1 MPIDEAP
8 QTMERGGP
16 LHDDFSDSAMR
27 AEASPRYLAL
37 ARSLRAEIES
47 GKYAV
52 GSKLPTEME
61 LCKQFGASRHTVRAA
76 IERLVR
82 LELIKRTP
90 RIGTVVTA
98 TQARRGYELAVGQV
112 GDLLQ
117 YAASTRMHVLSRE
130 LREVDGDADPVL
142 APYLGQHWLVI
153 RGVRTG
159 DDAATPIC
167 YNEVWVHPDYRGVRG
182 TEQDIEASV
191 FHLIEQQFN
200 VAVSRIEQV
209 IHAAAL
215 PAPVATLLKVPA
227 GTAGLWIN
235 RQYRGA
241 GGELIE
247 MALSVHPADRFS
259 YRMVLDRAWR
269 SADGNG
275 RAG

>member
-1 MPIDEAP
+1 
-8 QTMERGGP
+8 MEQGGTLP
-16 LHDDFSDSAMR
+16 DDFTDAATSVRGD
-27 AEASPRYLAL
+27 ASPRYLAL
-37 ARSLRAEIES
+37 ARSLHAEIES
-47 GKYAV
+47 GKYPV

-90 RIGTVVTA
+90 RVGTVVTA
-98 TQARRGYELAVGQV
+98 ARAKQGYELAVGQV

-117 YAASTRMHVLSRE
+117 YAATTRMHVLSRD
-130 LREVDGDADPVL
+130 LREVGDDADPVL
-142 APYLGQHWLVI
+142 HPYQSQLWLVI

-159 DDAATPIC
+159 EGSDTPIC

-182 TEQDIEASV
+182 AEQDIEASV

-200 VAVSRIEQV
+200 VSVARIEQV

-215 PAPVATLLKVPA
+215 PPDIAGLLRMPP

-235 RQYRGA
+235 RQYRD
-241 GGELIE
+241 GGGNLIE
-247 MALSVHPADRFS
+247 MAWSVHPAERFS
-259 YRMVLDRAWR
+259 YRMVLDRTWR
-269 SADGNG
+269 SARQSQADT
-275 RAG
+275 

>member
-1 MPIDEAP
+1 
-8 QTMERGGP
+8 MEQGGTFP
-16 LHDDFSDSAMR
+16 DDFAGPDADVR
-27 AEASPRYLAL
+27 ADASPRYLAL

-47 GKYAV
+47 GKYPV

-98 TQARRGYELAVGQV
+98 ARAKQGYELAVGQV

-117 YAASTRMHVLSRE
+117 YAATTRMHVLSRD
-130 LREVDGDADPVL
+130 LREVGDDADPVL
-142 APYLGQHWLVI
+142 HPYRGQVWLVI

-159 DDAATPIC
+159 DDADTPIC

-182 TEQDIEASV
+182 AEQDIEASV

-215 PAPVATLLKVPA
+215 PADIAEQLKVPTGA
-227 GTAGLWIN
+227 AGLWIN
-235 RQYRGA
+235 RQYRDTA
-241 GGELIE
+241 GNLIE
-247 MALSVHPADRFS
+247 MALSVHPAEQFS
-259 YRMVLDRAWR
+259 YRMVLDRTWR
-269 SADGNG
+269 SA
-275 RAG
+275 RQTAE